1 MQVLSC
7 TSAVALVAIC
17 GLLLRSQALISAA
30 RSPNFE
36 EGDPTKES
44 DGISSDLFPIICML
58 ILLLATP
65 AVLSVLLAVLANSR
79 VANTATEGSKITRD
93 SSNGQMSGQLP
104 CSSLDLRL
112 STHKSEI
119 TSSRTSR
126 FIAQPDGIHTDLRV
140 TESQSVQL
148 RMPNF
153 VDRFMTPQERQ
164 HFQHLANRM
173 AASDGQSS
181 RASHFV
187 PEPDESDTDL
197 RAADKHQMHMS
208 AGSHFVGSGAHSLC

>member
-36 EGDPTKES
+36 KGDPARES

-58 ILLLATP
+58 MLLLATP

-93 SSNGQMSGQLP
+93 SSNGQMSGQVP
-104 CSSLDLRL
+104 CSSLDMIL
-112 STHKSEI
+112 STSNSETVLVRVVPDVEQEI
-119 TSSRTSR
+119 TLSRASHL
-126 FIAQPDGIHTDLRV
+126 IARPVGIHTDLRL
-140 TESQSVQL
+140 TESQL
-148 RMPNF
+148 RIPNY
-153 VDRFMTPQERQ
+153 VDRFMTAQER
-164 HFQHLANRM
+164 QHLANRM
-173 AASDGQSS
+173 AANHGQSP
-181 RASHFV
+181 RASRFV
-187 PEPDESDTDL
+187 PEPDETGTDL
-197 RAADKHQMHMS
+197 
-208 AGSHFVGSGAHSLC
+208 